1 MAPRASWKGFLT
13 VGALS
18 CGVGLH
24 AAASTAERISLH
36 MVSRKTGHR
45 LRRQYVDEETGAP
58 VEGDE
63 QVKGYEVARGEF
75 VTLEPEDV
83 AAVVPQGTR
92 TIAVDTFLPCG
103 GIDTAYLDRPY
114 FLAPVDAPS
123 AQVLALL
130 AAAMAE
136 RKVAALGEAVL
147 FRRVRRLL
155 IRPVGEGGALIA
167 STLNFDYEVRP
178 AGEAFADV
186 PDAGIS
192 GEMLELATHI
202 IRSKPGRFDPATL
215 DDRYEAALAA
225 LVRARM
231 EGKPL
236 PKPEPRRAGK
246 VVSLLDALRA
256 SAGAGASEA
265 QARSGGKSSGEVKS
279 SGKGKSSREAKSSGK
294 GKSSGKAKFLGTA
307 RSSDQSSG
315 TATGKVPAAASGRA
329 EGGAGRRAGGGVRKA
344 G

>member
-103 GIDTAYLDRPY
+103 GIDPAYLDRPY

-123 AQVLALL
+123 AEVLALL
-130 AAAMAE
+130 AAGMAE

-186 PDAGIS
+186 PDTGIS

-265 QARSGGKSSGEVKS
+265 QARAGGKSSGEA
-279 SGKGKSSREAKSSGK
+279 KSSRKAKSSGK
-294 GKSSGKAKFLGTA
+294 GKSSGKAKVLGTA
-307 RSSDQSSG
+307 RSSGQSSG
-315 TATGKVPAAASGRA
+315 TATGKVPAAASGRV
-329 EGGAGRRAGGGVRKA
+329 EGGAGRRAGGGARKA

>member
-36 MVSRKTGHR
+36 MVNRRTGHR
-45 LRRQYVDEETGAP
+45 LRRQYVDEETGAL
-58 VEGDE
+58 VESDD
-63 QVKGYEVARGEF
+63 QLKGYEVSKGEF
-75 VTLEPEDV
+75 VTLEAEEV
-83 AAVVPQGTR
+83 AQVVPQGTR
-92 TIAVDTFLPCG
+92 TIAVDRFLPCG
-103 GIDTAYLDRPY
+103 AIDTAYLDRPY

-123 AQVLALL
+123 AEVLALI
-130 AAAMAE
+130 AAGMAE

-155 IRPVGEGGALIA
+155 IRPVGEGGALLA

-178 AGEAFADV
+178 AREAFASV
-186 PDAGIS
+186 PEAEVS
-192 GEMLELATHI
+192 AEMLELATHI
-202 IRSKPGRFDPATL
+202 IRSKPGRFDPAML

-225 LVRARM
+225 LVRAKI

-236 PKPEPRRAGK
+236 PKLKPRPAEK

-256 SAGAGASEA
+256 SAGGTGAGKAGGEGEGKRPAPSADAASE
-265 QARSGGKSSGEVKS
+265 KSSKKVS
-279 SGKGKSSREAKSSGK
+279 AKSSGK
-294 GKSSGKAKFLGTA
+294 SEAKASDRSGGKARAGA
-307 RSSDQSSG
+307 
-315 TATGKVPAAASGRA
+315 GKAGRA
-329 EGGAGRRAGGGVRKA
+329 RKA